1 VVAPLKKAIMHSE
14 KTHQMATSQA
24 IKYSTPCQLQITALR
39 SRLR

>member
-1 VVAPLKKAIMHSE
+1 MHSE
-14 KTHQMATSQA
+14 DAQQMKTSQA